1 MVRKA
6 SGRKIANE
14 GSGGDEIAGVHLT
27 HPDRVVYA
35 DQGITKRELALY
47 YKAIADWI
55 LPQVE
60 NRPLTLLRCPEGYG
74 KECFYQRHTRDIG
87 TAQFTR
93 SLLDTAKLPLL
104 ICTSIRFLV

>member
-6 SGRKIANE
+6 AKQIKNE
-14 GSGGDEIAGVHLT
+14 GNGGDEIAGVRLT
-27 HPDRVVYA
+27 HPDRVLYA

-55 LPQVE
+55 LPHVE

-74 KECFYQRHTRDIG
+74 RGVSIKDTRAMLS

-93 SLLDTAKLPLL
+93 SPLETAKLPLL
-104 ICTSIRFLV
+104 ICTSIRFPV